1 MNLLLRVGVNA
12 LALWV
17 TTFFI
22 SGITAAG
29 PEGKAGLLTTIMT
42 FLVVGAIFGLLNALV
57 KPLLKLLALP
67 LMILTLGLFTFV
79 INALMLQ
86 LTSWVT
92 NFTPLS
98 FHIDNFFWDAILGS
112 IIISLVSFAASQV
125 LGDRD

>member
-29 PEGKAGLLTTIMT
+29 PEGQAGLLTTIMT